1 MAPAPGAGARPRMK
15 NAISTALAGL
25 LVLCFATS
33 PSPARAQATTAI
45 DGIVAVVDEDVILRS
60 ELDRAVNNIVAQYA
74 SQPGQLPPRDVL
86 ERQVLDRLVLMR
98 LQLARAQDTGIRI
111 SDAELTQ
118 AVQSV
123 ASRNRMT
130 QEQLQQ
136 RLATD
141 GIGYDEFRNS
151 LREEMVVERL
161 RQRYVQ
167 SRVQVSETEIDQ
179 LLALREVGG
188 PEVRLANIVVALPD
202 GATAEQVSTAERK
215 IQGIRDV
222 IARGELDFRAAAIR
236 YSDAQNALDGGEI
249 GWRAYDAIPPAFAG
263 IIRSMQPGEVSQPIR
278 GPNGYQL
285 IQVAETR
292 EAGQQT
298 ITEYNALSLLV
309 RITPTVPAEAARQKA
324 EALHARIAGG
334 EDFGAIARAESDDG
348 MTRSQGGEMG
358 WFVINAWGSA
368 IGNQIENLADG
379 QLSQPFQS
387 EVGWHIIKRLG
398 TRVQDVTEQNRRNQA
413 REIIAQRKAD
423 EEFERFL
430 RQLRSEAYV
439 ESRLVVPEAAAAPEA
454 SS

>member
-1 MAPAPGAGARPRMK
+1 MK

-25 LVLCFATS
+25 LALCFAS
-33 PSPARAQATTAI
+33 APSPVLAQGTTAL

-74 SQPGQLPPRDVL
+74 SQPDQLPPRDVL

-98 LQLARAQDTGIRI
+98 LQLARARDTGIRI

-130 QEQLQQ
+130 QDQLQQ
-136 RLATD
+136 RLAAD
-141 GIGYDEFRNS
+141 GISYDEFRNS
-151 LREEMVVERL
+151 LREEMIVERM
-161 RQRYVQ
+161 RQRYIQ

-179 LLALREVGG
+179 LLALREIGG

-202 GATAEQVSTAERK
+202 GATQDQIATAERK

-222 IARGELDFRAAAIR
+222 ISRGELDFRAAAIR

-249 GWRAYDAIPPAFAG
+249 GWRGFDAIPPAFAG
-263 IIRSMQPGEVSQPIR
+263 MIRAMQPGEVSQPIR

-285 IQVAETR
+285 IHVVETR
-292 EAGQQT
+292 ESGQQT
-298 ITEYNALSLLV
+298 VTEYNTQGIMIRV
-309 RITPTVPAEAARQKA
+309 TPTVPVEVARQKA
-324 EALHARIAGG
+324 EALHARLVAG
-334 EDFGAIARAESDDG
+334 EDFATIARADSDDT
-348 MTRSQGGEMG
+348 MSNTQGGDMG
-358 WFVINAWGSA
+358 WFVINAWGTA
-368 IGNQIENLADG
+368 IGNQIESLADG
-379 QLSQPFQS
+379 QISQPFQS

-439 ESRLVVPEAAAAPEA
+439 ESRLVNPAEAAAAPEA